1 MVVNRV
7 TGLENVLDNLHRHAA
22 QIKGK
27 TMAGLFEAGLKI
39 QKVSQKRTPVDTGN
53 LKASAFTRKAPDG
66 SLNVQIGYT
75 AAYAVFVH
83 ENMEA
88 GHTVGQ
94 PKFLESA
101 LNENK
106 DAILEIIRRRASVG

>member
-1 MVVNRV
+1 MAINRV
-7 TGLENVLDNLHRHAA
+7 TGLEEVLDNLHEHIA

-39 QKVSQKRTPVDTGN
+39 ERVSKQRTPVDTGN
-53 LKASAFTRKAPDG
+53 LKASTFTRKAPSG
-66 SLNVQIGYT
+66 ALNVQIGYT

-83 ENMEA
+83 EDMEA
-88 GHTVGQ
+88 AHAVGQ

-101 LNENK
+101 LNDNQ
-106 DAILEIIRRRASVG
+106 ANILEIIRRRASV